1 MFKSSL
7 QHTPP
12 IETFCVTRKCWK
24 IHHRKNV
31 TLNSQQ
37 NLTQLPCLANRSWKL
52 RKLVEV
58 TRNVFNFSSS
68 LHHFSRSSPNLTAKS
83 CHSQG
88 STPQNRS
95 SSCSLFSLQNFL
107 VLKISTKVW
116 KITLKIS
123 SYLVSRF
130 LEWWYSQISLY
141 LLIPFRQELTA
152 ASFETP
158 FMSSFC
164 VLNRFLLLFDFA

>member
-12 IETFCVTRKCWK
+12 IETFCVTRKSWK

-37 NLTQLPCLANRSWKL
+37 NMTQLLCLANRSWKL
-52 RKLVEV
+52 QKLVEV
-58 TRNVFNFSSS
+58 TQNVFNFSSS

-95 SSCSLFSLQNFL
+95 ASHSVFWLQNFL
-107 VLKISTKVW
+107 VLKITTKMW
-116 KITLKIS
+116 EMAIKIN

-130 LEWWYSQISLY
+130 LEWWNSQISLY
-141 LLIPFRQELTA
+141 FLIPFRQELTA
-152 ASFETP
+152 ASLETP